1 MSPESVPEVAP
12 QPTGM
17 NELSRLTGVFFQ
29 PKKAFEDIAARPRWI
44 VPMILTILAGLA
56 FQTAIGAR
64 IGWDRAVQQQM
75 EARLEKM
82 TPDQRAAA
90 ETRMEM
96 RKKITP
102 IAAYGFSVIGPAI
115 GLTVG
120 AAIQMALVSGIMS
133 VPVKF
138 KQIFAI
144 LCYAGMPG
152 RLIFSILAII
162 VMFLKSNPADFNL
175 RNPLAFDAGAFMDP
189 QTSSKFIYSLASSI
203 DLLSLWEIFLIA
215 TGLKAAGGNKMSF
228 GGAFMVVALPYAL
241 LALVAAGFAGAFG

>member
-1 MSPESVPEVAP
+1 MSPESVSEVEP
-12 QPTGM
+12 QPSGM
-17 NELSRLTGVFFQ
+17 SELSRLTGVFFE

-56 FQTAIGAR
+56 FSIAMGAR
-64 IGWDRAVQQQM
+64 IGWDRVVQQQM

-90 ETRMEM
+90 EPGMELQ
-96 RKKITP
+96 RKITP

-115 GLTVG
+115 GYTVA
-120 AAIQMALVSGIMS
+120 AAILLAIVSGIMS

-144 LCYAGMPG
+144 MCYAGMPG
-152 RLIFSILAII
+152 LIFSVLAIV

-175 RNPLAFDAGAFMDP
+175 RNPLAFNAGAFMDP

-203 DLLSLWEIFLIA
+203 DLFALWRIYLVA
-215 TGLKAAGGNKMSF
+215 TGLKAAGGKKLSV
-228 GGAFMVVALPYAL
+228 GGAFMAVALPWAI
-241 LALVAAGFAGAFG
+241 LVLIGAGFAGVFG